1 MNINLDELREA
12 AEYAER
18 IQIAAKEIIPLI
30 EALKNLEGKMIIPA
44 PTDRLVKAG
53 EAAEILGVS
62 KTSISDFVR
71 AGLLVPVYVDSE
83 RRKFWLSDIMALPK
97 KSPWSV
103 KDSGDKRGRRNQSK

>member
-12 AEYAER
+12 ARLLREMAADAEKILPVLQYAE
-18 IQIAAKEIIPLI
+18 
-30 EALKNLEGKMIIPA
+30 KNLGGVIPTTA
-44 PTDRLVKAG
+44 DHLVKAG
-53 EAAEILGVS
+53 EAAKILGVS

-97 KSPWSV
+97 KTPWV
-103 KDSGDKRGRRNQSK
+103 VNNSGDKRGRRNQSK

>member
-12 AEYAER
+12 ARLLHEMAADAEKILPVLQYAE
-18 IQIAAKEIIPLI
+18 KNPGGVIPTT
-30 EALKNLEGKMIIPA
+30 A
-44 PTDRLVKAG
+44 DHLVKAG
-53 EAAEILGVS
+53 EAAKILGVS

-83 RRKFWLSDIMALPK
+83 RRKFWLSDVMALPK

-103 KDSGDKRGRRNQSK
+103 KDSGDKRGRREKS